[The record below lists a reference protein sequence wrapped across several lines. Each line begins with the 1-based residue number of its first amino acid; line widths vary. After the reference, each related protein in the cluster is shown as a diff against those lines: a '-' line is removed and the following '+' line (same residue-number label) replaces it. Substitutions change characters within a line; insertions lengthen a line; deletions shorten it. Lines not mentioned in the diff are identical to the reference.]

1 MSRMEIVAGPG
12 TAARFGEVCVWAGA
26 GASELLVTFLVESA
40 RNVGMSPFGGA
51 RIAEHIGAVLAGRD
65 PEPGVPFAS
74 VGPGQGGTAILL
86 HGAVQAWDG
95 SRWLVPQPQPGWLR
109 TEVAGPAP
117 ISVTAHGVG
126 PAYAAPG
133 SDLRGGVVPAAGF
146 SLVPEPS
153 PALVTTI
160 LPAADP
166 GPVGTVPN
174 SGGAGPR
181 PSSGSGSPVPGSP
194 VQATEPSAGSGGE
207 STVVDATEL
216 VDALRQIRT
225 ETLPSTATVASAPP
239 PASPAVPTT
248 SSPPPTPPPDPRFDP
263 DTSHHQPPGI
273 LDLASGG
280 MSPLP
285 PLPPVD
291 QPDGPVPGQPVVAGV
306 LCPAA
311 HFNHPAVRACVVC
324 RRPVTVES
332 GRVSGS
338 RPSLGVL
345 VIDDGAVFRL
355 ERSYLIGSDPGP
367 DPTVTGGR
375 VRPLTLESAQG
386 VAAAHAEIRLTG
398 WGVSAIDRGSD
409 GVTQVLL
416 PGETTWT
423 TLRPFI
429 AYNLRPGAHI
439 AVGPRVVSLISP
451 WPIDEPI
458 T

>member
-12 TAARFGEVCVWAGA
+12 KAARFGEVCVWAGA

-40 RNVGMSPFGGA
+40 RNVGMSSFGGA

-74 VGPGQGGTAILL
+74 VGPSQGGTAILL

-146 SLVPEPS
+146 SLVPEAS
-153 PALVTTI
+153 PALATSI
-160 LPAADP
+160 LPTADP
-166 GPVGTVPN
+166 GLVETVPN
-174 SGGAGPR
+174 SGGAGPG
-181 PSSGSGSPVPGSP
+181 PSS
-194 VQATEPSAGSGGE
+194 GSGGE

-216 VDALRQIRT
+216 VDALRHIRQDRT
-225 ETLPSTATVASAPP
+225 ENLPSTATVASAPP
-239 PASPAVPTT
+239 PPAASPPTAAPPPASPASPPT
-248 SSPPPTPPPDPRFDP
+248 SSPPPTPPPDSRFAP
-263 DTSHHQPPGI
+263 DAPHHQPPPGI
-273 LDLASGG
+273 LDLASEG

-285 PLPPVD
+285 PLPPVG

-324 RRPVTVES
+324 RRPVTAES

-375 VRPLTLESAQG
+375 VRPLTLESAPG

>member
-1 MSRMEIVAGPG
+1 MEIVAGPG
-12 TAARFGEVCVWAGA
+12 TAARFGDVCVWAGS
-26 GASELLVTFLVESA
+26 GASDPLVTFLVESA
-40 RNVGMSPFGGA
+40 RNVAMSSFGGA
-51 RIAEHIGAVLAGRD
+51 RIAEHIGGVLAGRD
-65 PEPGVPFAS
+65 PEPGVPFAC
-74 VGPGQGGTAILL
+74 VGPSQAGTAILL
-86 HGAVQAWDG
+86 HGAIQAWDG

-109 TEVAGPAP
+109 SEVGGPAS
-117 ISVTAHGVG
+117 ISVTAHGAVS
-126 PAYAAPG
+126 ARAAPG

-146 SLVPEPS
+146 SLVPEPD
-153 PALVTTI
+153 PAGATTVVK
-160 LPAADP
+160 AAEPVPVPTGGQP
-166 GPVGTVPN
+166 GP
-174 SGGAGPR
+174 GGPQ
-181 PSSGSGSPVPGSP
+181 PSSGSRR
-194 VQATEPSAGSGGE
+194 E

-216 VDALRQIRT
+216 VDALRQIRQDRT
-225 ETLPSTATVASAPP
+225 ETVTSTVTAASAPPAAAAP
-239 PASPAVPTT
+239 PASPASPTT
-248 SSPPPTPPPDPRFDP
+248 SSAPPSPPPDPRSDP
-263 DTSHHQPPGI
+263 EPSRNRPPGI

-285 PLPPVD
+285 SLPPVG

-306 LCPAA
+306 LCSAA
-311 HFNHPAVRACVVC
+311 HFNHPAVRACAVC
-324 RRPVTVES
+324 RRPVPPEN

-345 VIDDGAVFRL
+345 VIDDGAVYRL
-355 ERSYLIGSDPGP
+355 ERSYLIGSGPGS

-375 VRPLTLESAQG
+375 VRPLTLDPAPG

-409 GVTQVLL
+409 AVTQVLL
-416 PGETTWT
+416 PGETNWT

-429 AYNLRPGAHI
+429 AHALRPGAHI